1 MLVTKK
7 GKEVFIT
14 WPEIRVT
21 SSCRSKWYLLS
32 FSSPHMLGR
41 VKFSTVENIHQ
52 EVLKGEFRS
61 PDTAPGSSS
70 GDRGVLGKDCVYT
83 FTGRPG

>member
-1 MLVTKK
+1 ML
-7 GKEVFIT
+7 
-14 WPEIRVT
+14 
-21 SSCRSKWYLLS
+21 C
-32 FSSPHMLGR
+32 R

-70 GDRGVLGKDCVYT
+70 GDRDLLGKDCVCDQMT
-83 FTGRPG
+83 AFTLSLAVPVDFCPSGLFSGFL